1 MSEKS
6 GEFYVS
12 KNKNDEYVYYEQCQV
27 NKQIFRKIKE
37 MRIFKNNLKKR
48 ILYLNISYNYYKIK
62 QLLL

>member
-12 KNKNDEYVYYEQCQV
+12 KNKNDEYVYYKQCQV

>member
-37 MRIFKNNLKKR
+37 MRIFKNNLIKR
-48 ILYLNISYNYYKIK
+48 ILYLNISYIYQKIK